1 MGHEFGN
8 IFLIIVADVNMP
20 RQFMLIRLCEEEY
33 NDIGTGGGG
42 EDDPDREE
50 GGRVY
55 GSDAGY
61 DFAPDHDQLLKRI
74 ENELLDHV
82 SLCGVEGITK
92 VYTSEKTRHK
102 YVHGKGFTNT
112 KEWVLETDGT
122 NLLELLA
129 HPEVDHTRT
138 VSNDICEIGDVLG
151 IEACRGSI
159 LKEIQEILHS
169 YGLYVNYGHL
179 AILVDAMTSRGHLM
193 SITRN
198 GINRVDHGV
207 IQRATFE
214 ETVEILFDA
223 AAMAESNTLKGV
235 SENVLMGQACPFG
248 TGIFDLMLDEKML
261 MQTIEQS
268 QNITGTLGEEEHGV
282 DFEEEDV
289 DPWASSFTPKVD
301 NAGEQTPQ
309 VGGVGGQ
316 TPRQAGNADG
326 WELSPNA
333 YGVNASPA
341 YSEGSSDYDSE
352 TSASPLYSP
361 GADDVSS
368 APYSPTSPAYS
379 PTSPAYSPTSPAYRP
394 TSPAYSPTSPAY
406 SPTS

>member
-169 YGLYVNYGHL
+169 YGLYVNYRHL

-198 GINRVDHGV
+198 CINRGGHGV

-235 SENVLMGQACPFG
+235 SENILMGQACPFG
-248 TGIFDLMLDEKML
+248 TGVFDLILDEKML
-261 MQTIEQS
+261 MNTIEVTGANAVSQADFKRKGYDSQS
-268 QNITGTLGEEEHGV
+268 TMSS
-282 DFEEEDV
+282 DDSEDP
-289 DPWASSFTPKVD
+289 DEPWILDDSSHTPKVND
-301 NAGEQTPQ
+301 QSNMTPMMGGEGNQGTPLSTSGFATPQ
-309 VGGVGGQ
+309 MNGGGVE
-316 TPRQAGNADG
+316 
-326 WELSPNA
+326 WSPEPMLN
-333 YGVNASPA
+333 SK
-341 YSEGSSDYDSE
+341 
-352 TSASPLYSP
+352 
-361 GADDVSS
+361 
-368 APYSPTSPAYS
+368 
-379 PTSPAYSPTSPAYRP
+379 
-394 TSPAYSPTSPAY
+394 
-406 SPTS
+406 